1 MLCDY
6 DKSKRAQME
15 RDTRNKQELEYY
27 TKLNASIKEAKEE
40 GIAIGEEK
48 GRKEGEEKGIA
59 IAKAEAIRNLAKRG
73 MKNKEISEIL
83 NYELSYVEE
92 VLKK

>member
-1 MLCDY
+1 MDSY
-6 DKSKRAQME
+6 QREYERAQME

-40 GIAIGEEK
+40 GIASMIKTMYE
-48 GRKEGEEKGIA
+48 
-59 IAKAEAIRNLAKRG
+59 NG
-73 MKNKEISEIL
+73 MSKKDISKYCKL
-83 NYELSYVEE
+83 ELSYVEE

>member
-1 MLCDY
+1 MDLNMDSY
-6 DKSKRAQME
+6 QREYERAQME

-40 GIAIGEEK
+40 GIAI
-48 GRKEGEEKGIA
+48 
-59 IAKAEAIRNLAKRG
+59 AKAEAIRNLAKRG
-73 MKNKEISEIL
+73 MKSKEISEIL